1 MKIIVINGFNS
12 FIGKHFYRKYKKKY
26 KIIKYKEDINNLQ
39 KLKSFTNKNNFDYF
53 IHFAALSR
61 LKCDSNKSKCKKTKS
76 GYRSRFKNT

>member
-39 KLKSFTNKNNFDYF
+39 KLKSFTNLTDPLSSTATPPDTNLTSF
-53 IHFAALSR
+53 II
-61 LKCDSNKSKCKKTKS
+61 
-76 GYRSRFKNT
+76 YV